1 MKIKGFISI
10 LAALTVITSSVA
22 AVPFSASAEVVSETE
37 TTAEYD
43 FSGSSS
49 TVEKDG
55 VSYSI
60 FKGYAAV
67 HYVNDE
73 NIEEFT
79 VPETINDVPVVG
91 IEWGAFRNCKNIKKL
106 TLTKN
111 VSVIN
116 WGDIAEF
123 SMEEIAVTEDNESF
137 TVVDDVLYSKDMKTV
152 VAFPPSNSAAEVKIA
167 DEAENIAPYAFVSC
181 QKLTKIEVSNN
192 VREIGE
198 GAFVGCTSLTSINIP
213 DGVKAINTYTFAG
226 TKALKNVRIPGSVDY
241 IYNDA
246 FKDSGAIE
254 NEDGIHYVDKW
265 AVGADND
272 IERADIRMGT
282 VGTIEGLFI
291 SKNKLK
297 VITVPDSVIHL
308 GRYLALGLY
317 MPLELVEFHCPAIPT
332 KTLGCLSVKEV
343 WITDRNCKIEDDAVT
358 IPSYWR
364 EPKEAPEEE
373 ETTEENDYIISHIRV
388 SVSSSNGGSNTIMKT
403 VNTSLTEID
412 EEDDD
417 AGEITTITH
426 SVNTSSTD
434 SKFKEKVEAYME
446 KYREKLS
453 QNTEDNSGVA
463 VAQPV
468 EKVYN
473 APIKIGNPAKYDTII
488 RGYEGSTAEDYA
500 RKYRRI
506 FDAFVPPSANVG
518 PEIYDEGD
526 VTYWI
531 YGHSVATARLNGSH
545 NAAPKDI
552 EIPAEIKGIP
562 VTGFVMNCNLN
573 AGTVKL
579 PASIE
584 SIDVNYDLQYD
595 NTAYYEVSEDNPCF
609 VSVDGIIY
617 TKDMTE
623 LIKVP
628 SNYEKTKIVV
638 PDSVKKL
645 RTGAFHSLKNVESVE
660 LPDGI
665 EAISRNAFC
674 GAGKLKSIKLPSELD
689 IIGDNAFNG
698 CVSLTDINIP
708 ASVKHIG
715 CNAFYETP
723 GIKYENGLGYF
734 DGWLVDV
741 DPKVKD
747 ITIKE
752 GTEGVAS
759 ISAYGNITVPASV
772 TKMGWEMVND
782 TTKNC
787 TRADVY
793 SHVLDYDA
801 FKNAVFLRDVYI
813 YDPECE
819 ICAGN
824 QTIRAT
830 HYESA
835 DELVGIRSEDN
846 RPNYTD
852 VRTYAYEI
860 KELNSRPVG
869 DTVIHGYKGSTAE
882 AYAQMYGIKF
892 EALDDTAIYKD
903 GDLNGDGQFNVG
915 DLVLMNRYI
924 HGTYTFNEKQYKSA
938 DLNGDGSAD
947 VFDVIEFRKKILAD

>member
-137 TVVDDVLYSKDMKTV
+137 TVVDGVLYSKDMKTV

-226 TKALKNVRIPGSVDY
+226 TKALKGVRIPSSVDY

-308 GRYLALGLY
+308 GRQLALGSY
-317 MPLELVEFHCPAIPT
+317 MPLELVEFHCPVIPAR
-332 KTLGCLSVKEV
+332 TLGCPTVKEV
-343 WITDRNCKIEDDAVT
+343 WISDRNCKIEDDAVT

-364 EPKEAPEEE
+364 EPKEAPDEE
-373 ETTEENDYIISHIRV
+373 ETTEENDYIIRHTRV
-388 SVSSSNGGSNTIMKT
+388 TASSSSGANSIVK
-403 VNTSLTEID
+403 VINTSLTEID
-412 EEDDD
+412 EKIDD
-417 AGEITTITH
+417 ITAYEVPIN
-426 SVNTSSTD
+426 SVELSVT
-434 SKFKEKVEAYME
+434 KEKIE
-446 KYREKLS
+446 KYLEKAREKNE
-453 QNTEDNSGVA
+453 QNNNSEDNSGVA

-500 RKYRRI
+500 RKYRRV

-545 NAAPKDI
+545 NAAPKDV
-552 EIPAEIKGIP
+552 EIPAEIKGVP

-595 NTAYYEVSEDNPCF
+595 NTAYYEVSEDNQDF

-787 TRADVY
+787 IRADVY

-882 AYAQMYGIKF
+882 AYAQMYGLKF
-892 EALDDTAIYKD
+892 EEIDDSLAYKN

>member
-22 AVPFSASAEVVSETE
+22 AVPFSAYAETVSET
-37 TTAEYD
+37 TAATEYNFD
-43 FSGSSS
+43 SALY
-49 TVEKDG
+49 TENIDG
-55 VSYSI
+55 VMYS
-60 FKGYAAV
+60 FFRGGYAAV
-67 HYVNDE
+67 YYVGDE
-73 NIEEFT
+73 NTEEFT
-79 VPETINDVPVVG
+79 VPEAVKNTPVVG
-91 IEWGAFRNCKNIKKL
+91 IEWGAFRDCKKIKKL
-106 TLTKN
+106 TLGKN

-116 WGDIAEF
+116 WGDIAEY
-123 SMEEIAVTEDNESF
+123 SMEEIAVSEDNEAF
-137 TVVDDVLYSKDMKTV
+137 TVVDGILYSKDMKTV
-152 VAFPPSNSAAEVKIA
+152 VAFPPSNSAEEVKIS
-167 DEAENIAPYAFVSC
+167 DEAEAIAPYAFVSC

-192 VREIGE
+192 VREIGMC
-198 GAFVGCTSLTSINIP
+198 AFCGCTALTSINIP
-213 DGVKAINTYTFAG
+213 DGLKTIDMSTFAG
-226 TKALKNVRIPGSVDY
+226 TKALKDVRIPGSVERMR
-241 IYNDA
+241 NDA
-246 FKDSGAIE
+246 FRDSGAIE
-254 NEDGIHYVDKW
+254 NDEGIYYVDKW
-265 AVGADND
+265 AVGSVND
-272 IERADIRMGT
+272 IETAYIRSGT
-282 VGTIEGLFI
+282 VGTMEGLFV

-297 VITVPDSVIHL
+297 EVAVPDSVIHL
-308 GRYLALGLY
+308 GSYLTFGLN
-317 MPLELVEFHCPAIPT
+317 MPVELVEFSCPVIPARV
-332 KTLGCLSVKEV
+332 LGNVGVKEV
-343 WITDRNCKIEDDAVT
+343 WINDPDCKIEDDASSLPT
-358 IPSYWR
+358 YWR
-364 EPKEAPEEE
+364 EVKEAPVEEE
-373 ETTEENDYIISHIRV
+373 QDVDYIISHTR
-388 SVSSSNGGSNTIMKT
+388 VSSSNSTAST
-403 VNTSLTEID
+403 VNKAINTALIEID
-412 EEDDD
+412 EDIDDVT
-417 AGEITTITH
+417 GEVVGIDP
-426 SVNTSSTD
+426 SEFR
-434 SKFKEKVEAYME
+434 KKAEEYLEKA
-446 KYREKLS
+446 REKKG
-453 QNTEDNSGVA
+453 QDNTAAEDNSGFA

-468 EKVYN
+468 EKVYKS
-473 APIKIGNPAKYDTII
+473 PIKIGNPAKYDTII
-488 RGYEGSTAEDYA
+488 RGYEGSTAEEYA

-518 PEIYDEGD
+518 PEVYDEKD
-526 VTYWI
+526 ITYWI
-531 YGHSVATARLNGSH
+531 YGNSVATARLKGNH
-545 NAAPKDI
+545 NTVPKDI
-552 EIPAEIKGIP
+552 EIPEKIKGVP
-562 VTGFVMNCNLN
+562 VTGFVINCNLN

-579 PASIE
+579 PASIQY
-584 SIDVNYDLQYD
+584 IDVNYDLQYD
-595 NTAYYEVSEDNPCF
+595 NTAYYEVSEDNPYL

-617 TKDMTE
+617 NKDMTE

-638 PDSVKKL
+638 PDSVTKI

-665 EAISRNAFC
+665 TTISRNAFC

-723 GIKYENGLGYF
+723 VVNYENGLGYF

-741 DPKVKD
+741 DPKVKN

-835 DELVGIRSEDN
+835 DELVGIRSGDN
-846 RPNYTD
+846 RPNFTD

-882 AYAQMYGIKF
+882 AYAQMYGLKF
-892 EALDDTAIYKD
+892 EEIDDSLAYKN

-924 HGTYTFNEKQYKSA
+924 HGTYTFSEKQYKSA
-938 DLNGDGSAD
+938 DLNGDGNAD
-947 VFDVIEFRKKILAD
+947 VFDVIEFRKMILAD

>member
-22 AVPFSASAEVVSETE
+22 TVPFSASAEVVSETE

-55 VSYSI
+55 VSYDI

-67 HYVNDE
+67 KLVNDDTV
-73 NIEEFT
+73 EEFT

-111 VSVIN
+111 VSVMD
-116 WGDIAEF
+116 WYDAAEQT
-123 SMEEIAVTEDNESF
+123 MEEIAVTEDNESF
-137 TVVDDVLYSKDMKTV
+137 TVVDGVLYSKDMKTV
-152 VAFPPSNSAAEVKIA
+152 VAFPPSSNATEVKIA
-167 DEAENIAPYAFVSC
+167 DEAEKIAQFAFVAC
-181 QKLTKIEVSNN
+181 HNLKKIEVSNN
-192 VREIGE
+192 VREIGM
-198 GAFVGCTSLTSINIP
+198 GAFIGCTSLESVNIP
-213 DGVKAINTYTFAG
+213 DGVKAINTNSFTG
-226 TKALKNVRIPGSVDY
+226 TKALKNVKIPGSVDY

-265 AVGADND
+265 AVGSDND

-282 VGTIEGLFI
+282 VGTIEGLFV
-291 SKNKLK
+291 SKNKLR
-297 VITVPDSVIHL
+297 VVTVPDSVIHL

-317 MPLELVEFHCPAIPT
+317 MPLELVEFHCPAIPAR
-332 KTLGCLSVKEV
+332 TLGCLTVKEV
-343 WITDRNCKIEDDAVT
+343 WISDRSCNIEDDAVT

-364 EPKEAPEEE
+364 EPKEAPEEV
-373 ETTEENDYIISHIRV
+373 ETTEETDYNINHIRV
-388 SVSSSNGGSNTIMKT
+388 TSTNTTATSIVKAI
-403 VNTSLTEID
+403 NTSLVEID
-412 EEDDD
+412 EGNNDT
-417 AGEITTITH
+417 GETITV
-426 SVNTSSTD
+426 SYSDKASNL
-434 SKFKEKVEAYME
+434 KEKIDNYLE
-446 KYREKLS
+446 KNKEKFS

-468 EKVYN
+468 EKVYK

-552 EIPAEIKGIP
+552 EIPAEIKGVP

-595 NTAYYEVSEDNPCF
+595 NTAYYEVSEDNQCF

-628 SNYEKTKIVV
+628 SNYEKTKIAV
-638 PDSVKKL
+638 PDSVKKF

-665 EAISRNAFC
+665 TTLSRNAFC
-674 GAGKLKSIKLPSELD
+674 GSSKLKSIKLPSELD

-759 ISAYGNITVPASV
+759 ISAYGNIAVPASV

-882 AYAQMYGIKF
+882 AYAQMYGLKF
-892 EALDDTAIYKD
+892 EEIDDSLAYKN